1 MKKNNMM
8 RIASVLLVAVLLSTC
23 VISGTFA
30 KYVTSDTATDSA
42 RVAKFGVEIV
52 AKTEA
57 DNNMFVKTYNDN
69 DGTYNGLSVEATVDV
84 VAPGTSGTLTAF
96 EVTGTPEVAVR
107 VTYAPTL
114 TLEGWTVAEAE
125 YCPIAITVGNETFK
139 VGVGDITTIAELKAA
154 VEAAI
159 TAKTMDYEPN
169 TDLSTINDDL
179 TVSWAWDF
187 TGNNDV
193 KDTVLGDADTAA
205 TIDLDVVVTITQI
218 D

>member
-42 RVAKFGVEIV
+42 RVAKFGVDIV

-57 DNNMFVKTYNDN
+57 DNSMFVKTYNDN
-69 DGTYNGLSVEATVDV
+69 DGTYDGLSVEATVDV

-96 EVTGTPEVAVR
+96 AVTGTPEVAVR
-107 VTYAPTL
+107 VTYTPTL
-114 TLEGWTVAEAE
+114 TLENWTVSGAE
-125 YCPIAITVGNETFK
+125 YCPIAITVGAETFK

-179 TVSWAWDF
+179 TVSWTWDF
-187 TGNNDV
+187 AGNDDA
-193 KDTVLGDADTAA
+193 KDTALGDATTAA
-205 TIDLDVVVTITQI
+205 TIDLDVKVTITQI